1 MSLEACIIH
10 TIKPIPHPSALVCSG
25 IMPSH
30 MVEDQQRAWQ
40 PEHTLSVAEALQ
52 EAMDDGAA
60 YDRPEQPRTMG
71 SFSPR
76 DMPAPEPHLPLRKS
90 SAANRMQAR
99 KGPIPKP
106 IFAPTHHHQVQGFG
120 PSPVQPVPC
129 IDQVQA
135 SSVHAFSKEQRVP
148 YRPAMAVLESQ
159 QQVLPYTKDLPQLP
173 PDAAQIR
180 YRSPS
185 SPVQSLSTD
194 HADSPASSSIR
205 KRAKSLKHTKV
216 AGDGLRN
223 IRNRISGRARAGQ
236 SHGSPGILTPDTHSS
251 SKASPAVPDNEV
263 RDSFRSA
270 LTSHSSFGNASSV
283 LTTQTTH
290 TSLSSTT
297 DNDFVRIRTTDY
309 DEGGLTDLDMSVDDV
324 LGMYEDGFESGTG
337 SLRPSPR
344 PSMQSA
350 TRPSLDARPGSARPA
365 QVAARTSAD
374 RRSVKSL
381 DRPHSQ
387 PRASTLAPERP
398 NAAHRRSHSA
408 SILIV
413 GVKRASLRGISPA
426 LPLAAAQPGIEE
438 SSAEQIVPAQSL
450 GSRPPTVEPDVPPR
464 DRYGFKKVSHYV
476 TARMYDDW
484 NKDYN
489 QYLERRRKKW
499 YAMMHQYGYETEP
512 AIRFPQKSEK
522 VKRYVRK
529 GIPPEFRGAAWWYYA
544 RGPRE
549 LAKNPFIY
557 RELTDRVDNG
567 ALTDNDREHI
577 ERDLHRT
584 FPDNVRFKPD
594 PTTMHDAQAGAGGG
608 TTTKE
613 GSNLKDETLA
623 TSADTS
629 ETGSPE
635 SAAKK
640 KNKKRHT
647 DEPETPILQSL
658 RRVLQAFAVHRPE
671 VGYCQ
676 SLNFIAGLLLLFL
689 SKDDSDLEEAE
700 TKAFI
705 LLNIVTTQHLPSTH
719 GVSLEGANI
728 DIGVLMSCIRDSL
741 PAIWNKL
748 DDQKELNA
756 IGAAATMAGGV
767 GGLRLPTVSLA
778 TTAWF
783 MSLFVGTLPIESVLR
798 VWDCLFLDGSKTLF
812 RIALAIFKHSEDQIL
827 RVSDPMEIFQV
838 VQSEPRKMLD
848 INTLMDCCYKRRA
861 GFASISQDIV
871 ERRRRERRQIMQE
884 GMMKQ
889 GLAAKSDDMVRR
901 MRTRLRTRGGMRVA
915 S

>member
-1 MSLEACIIH
+1 
-10 TIKPIPHPSALVCSG
+10 
-25 IMPSH
+25 MPSNI
-30 MVEDQQRAWQ
+30 VEEQQQQHRAWQ
-40 PEHTLSVAEALQ
+40 PEHSLSVAEALR
-52 EAMDDGAA
+52 EAMDETAT
-60 YDRPEQPRTMG
+60 YDHPGQPRTMEVQI
-71 SFSPR
+71 PR

-90 SAANRMQAR
+90 SAANRMQTR
-99 KGPIPKP
+99 KGTIPKP
-106 IFAPTHHHQVQGFG
+106 IFAPTHNHQVRGFG
-120 PSPVQPVPC
+120 PSPVQPVPYVN
-129 IDQVQA
+129 DVQA
-135 SSVHAFSKEQRVP
+135 SSEHAFAGREQRRA
-148 YRPAMAVLESQ
+148 YKPAIAVLESQ
-159 QQVLPYTKDLPQLP
+159 QQVLQYTNELP
-173 PDAAQIR
+173 PHPAQHR
-180 YRSPS
+180 FRSPS
-185 SPVQSLSTD
+185 SPLQSPTTTTTT
-194 HADSPASSSIR
+194 DSPDSSIR
-205 KRAKSLKHTKV
+205 RKTKSLKHTKTV
-216 AGDGLRN
+216 GDGLRN
-223 IRNRISGRARAGQ
+223 IRNRMSGKVRSGQ
-236 SHGSPGILTPDTHSS
+236 SNGSPNSLTPDAHSS
-251 SKASPAVPDNEV
+251 RASPALPGDEV

-270 LTSHSSFGNASSV
+270 LTSHSSFGHASSV

-297 DNDFVRIRTTDY
+297 DNDFVKIRTTDY
-309 DEGGLTDLDMSVDDV
+309 DEEGGLTDLDMSVDDV

-350 TRPSLDARPGSARPA
+350 TRPSLDARPGSMRTAR
-365 QVAARTSAD
+365 VATTTRKSLD
-374 RRSVKSL
+374 RRSVRSL
-381 DRPHSQ
+381 DRAQSQ
-387 PRASTLAPERP
+387 SKVSSLAPKRP
-398 NAAHRRSHSA
+398 NASHRRSQSA

-413 GVKRASLRGISPA
+413 GMKRASISHASPA
-426 LPLAAAQPGIEE
+426 PPVVATRPEFKE
-438 SSAEQIVPAQSL
+438 RSSEQIISNQNL
-450 GSRPPTVEPDVPPR
+450 ESRPPTGEPDVPPR
-464 DRYGFKKVSHYV
+464 DRYGFKKVTHYV
-476 TARMYDDW
+476 TARIYDDW
-484 NKDYN
+484 NADYS

-557 RELTDRVDNG
+557 RELMERVENG
-567 ALTDNDREHI
+567 DLTDNDREHI

-608 TTTKE
+608 TAVKE
-613 GSNLKDETLA
+613 GSNLKNEVSA
-623 TSADTS
+623 TSS
-629 ETGSPE
+629 ETTVTGSPE
-635 SAAKK
+635 SATKK
-640 KNKKRHT
+640 KKRHT

-658 RRVLQAFAVHRPE
+658 RRVLQAFAVHKPE

-689 SKDDSDLEEAE
+689 SKEDSDLHEAE
-700 TKAFI
+700 PKAFI
-705 LLNIVTTQHLPSTH
+705 LLHIITTQHLPNTH

-756 IGAAATMAGGV
+756 IGAAATMAGGI

-812 RIALAIFKHSEDQIL
+812 RIALAIFKAGEPEIL
-827 RVSDPMEIFQV
+827 KVSDPMEIFQV
-838 VQSEPRKMLD
+838 VQTVPRKMLD
-848 INTLMDCCYKRRA
+848 VNSLMDTCYKRRA
-861 GFASISQDIV
+861 GFASVSQDV
-871 ERRRRERRQIMQE
+871 VNRRRKERRQMLQD
-884 GMMKQ
+884 GVMRQ
-889 GLAAKSDDMVRR
+889 GLGAKGEDMVRR
-901 MRTRLRTRGGMRVA
+901 MRTRVRTGLRVGT
-915 S
+915 